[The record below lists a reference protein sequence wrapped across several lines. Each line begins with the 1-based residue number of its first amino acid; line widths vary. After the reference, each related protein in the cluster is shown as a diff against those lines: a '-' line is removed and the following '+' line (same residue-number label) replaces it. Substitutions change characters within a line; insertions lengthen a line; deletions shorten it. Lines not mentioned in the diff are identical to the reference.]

1 MLRNCALHAVPA
13 RFTFAPV
20 WMSVRVTIC
29 GKCLHGYSPRIL
41 AASTHVSVKQA
52 LVFEFFGRYWLA
64 FSVTHQIADALNA
77 MLYCEHISLFTFT
90 CESAQKKRCGVWFQG
105 KRWKK
110 WDFFSVI
117 SVTCHKAA
125 YRLWLMTCFLL
136 AAFVAKCSKFLWSF
150 GCNMFS
156 IPCLYY
162 FLQWGTMQVQL
173 LSDVY
178 TRLFIISW
186 PL

>member
-1 MLRNCALHAVPA
+1 MLRNCALHAVPS

-20 WMSVRVTIC
+20 WMSVRVSIC

-41 AASTHVSVKQA
+41 TASTHVSVKQA

-136 AAFVAKCSKFLWSF
+136 GALWQSVPSF
-150 GCNMFS
+150 CDHLAVICFPS
-156 IPCLYY
+156 H
-162 FLQWGTMQVQL
+162 V
-173 LSDVY
+173 
-178 TRLFIISW
+178 FIIFFNEE
-186 PL
+186 PCKYKCCLMFIHN